1 MSSALG
7 APLLRGILRSR
18 VVRDLRA
25 HLVGYVVALVLLAIA
40 AGFLVATLYLTL
52 AEVVEPPLA
61 ALLTSLLLGLVA
73 GLILLTLRLRRR
85 RRVTT
90 ETIGVEGLLL
100 SATDQVR
107 RDPWSSLAVAAVLG
121 VLAEIT
127 RPSSRPP
134 S

>member
-1 MSSALG
+1 VSSALG